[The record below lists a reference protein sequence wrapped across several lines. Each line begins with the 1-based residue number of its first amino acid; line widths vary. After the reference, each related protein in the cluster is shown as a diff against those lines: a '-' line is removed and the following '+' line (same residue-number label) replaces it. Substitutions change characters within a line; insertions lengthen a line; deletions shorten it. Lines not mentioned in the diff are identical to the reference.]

1 MRTYG
6 SIVRMLQKKQ
16 KKQNLQLLTLKIPM
30 PQVAKLLQ
38 IARQH
43 CLAWQKHQQETES
56 CELPTKGTRV
66 KTKRF
71 LHNAAGKCS
80 KQKHIKNMQRV
91 CSSKFM
97 SIHFF
102 MSSVAYHQ
110 GPPSYHLGAAAQIA
124 HHEKVHGEICLS
136 VVENLRRK
144 KWFQESSGK
153 MNVNLLKVR
162 TASNLFDIQMHISVG
177 GCSFSSVSRF
187 QELN

>member
-1 MRTYG
+1 MKRT
-6 SIVRMLQKKQ
+6 LQAKIAHSSSGKASADSTIA
-16 KKQNLQLLTLKIPM
+16 LL
-30 PQVAKLLQ
+30 
-38 IARQH
+38 
-43 CLAWQKHQQETES
+43 S
-56 CELPTKGTRV
+56 
-66 KTKRF
+66 
-71 LHNAAGKCS
+71 
-80 KQKHIKNMQRV
+80 
-91 CSSKFM
+91 
-97 SIHFF
+97 
-102 MSSVAYHQ
+102 
-110 GPPSYHLGAAAQIA
+110 LGAAAQIA